1 MMVIHGDKLRWLFWL
16 RWKMLVRGYAR
27 DKSRIIGAIFLVLF
41 GLPFIGGIA
50 VATFFAYHLL
60 PQTMAAE
67 VLFLVLTAIYLMW
80 IVLPLL
86 EYNINEGLDISKL
99 TLFPLTRGEL
109 MASLVLSTLLDIPTV
124 GLLLVFIATI
134 AGWAFSLPLALV
146 TLLTIVIFYVQLV
159 GISQL
164 VLALLMRTL
173 QSRRFRDLSI
183 ILVAL
188 FSSSCYLLQQL
199 VFRGVG
205 TSNLIGALRHA
216 SFSPYLQWL
225 PPGMAARA
233 IQQAAVGNWGISFAW
248 LGVLLVL
255 SMLVLYLWQ
264 LVVERGLSTP
274 ESGGVK
280 RSRRPAAQSMAAGT
294 GVTSTGFIGRLLS
307 SQTFSIALKDLKY
320 FRRDPQ
326 LQALL
331 VQSLVTMAIFIVI
344 PFINSGRGSLSFLGP
359 WIVMIIPGVV
369 LFSLYALTYNVLGF
383 ERQGLTTLFLFP
395 VDPKHILWGK
405 NMVVF
410 AIGFTE
416 MLLLVFI
423 AAFIA
428 HSWEFVLPA
437 LVIGLAGMGVIL
449 GCGNFTSI
457 LLPQRMRQMRRGFQT
472 TGNQSFEGG
481 CLRGMMSM
489 MAFFIMLAIL
499 VPVLLA
505 LILPVIFDQRWIW
518 IFSIPASLLYGL
530 AFYSIVTMLV
540 SPRML
545 NRVPEIL
552 AVVTRE

>member
-1 MMVIHGDKLRWLFWL
+1 MVIHGDKLRWLFWL
-16 RWKMLVRGYAR
+16 RWKMLIRGYAR
-27 DKSRIIGAIFLVLF
+27 DKGRIIGAIFLVLF

-50 VATFFAYHLL
+50 VATFFAYRFL
-60 PQTMAAE
+60 PRTVGAE
-67 VLFLVLTAIYLMW
+67 LLFLVLTAIYLMW

-99 TLFPLTRGEL
+99 ALFPLTRGEL
-109 MASLVLSTLLDIPTV
+109 MASLVLSTLLDIPTI
-124 GLLLVFIATI
+124 GLLLVLIATI
-134 AGWAFSLPLALV
+134 VGWAFSLPLAV
-146 TLLTIVIFYVQLV
+146 MALLAMLIFYVQLV
-159 GISQL
+159 GASQL

-183 ILVAL
+183 ILVAV

-205 TSNLIGALRHA
+205 ASNIIGALRHA
-216 SFSPYLQWL
+216 TFSPYLQWL

-233 IQQAAVGNWGISFAW
+233 IQQAYVGNWGASFAW
-248 LGVLLVL
+248 LGALLIL
-255 SMLVLYLWQ
+255 SVFVLYLWQ

-280 RSRRPAAQSMAAGT
+280 RTRRQTSPAMAAGAQVASS
-294 GVTSTGFIGRLLS
+294 GAVGRFLS
-307 SQTFSIALKDLKY
+307 SQTFSIALKDLRY

-331 VQSLVTMAIFIVI
+331 VQSIVTMAIFIVI
-344 PFINSGRGSLSFLGP
+344 PFVDSGREGLSFVEP
-359 WIVMIIPGVV
+359 WIVMVMPGIV
-369 LFSLYALTYNVLGF
+369 LFSLYALSYNVLGF

-395 VDPKHILWGK
+395 IEPKRVLWGK

-410 AIGFTE
+410 AIGFIE
-416 MLLLVFI
+416 MILLVMI
-423 AAFIA
+423 AAFVT
-428 HSWEFVLPA
+428 HTWDLVPPA
-437 LVIGLAGMGVIL
+437 LAIGLAGIGVIL

-457 LLPQRMRQMRRGFQT
+457 FLPQRMRQLRRGFQT
-472 TGNQSFEGG
+472 AANQSIEGG
-481 CLRGMMSM
+481 CLRGVMSM
-489 MAFFIMLAIL
+489 AAFLIMLAIL

-505 LILPVIFDQRWIW
+505 LILPMIFGQRWIW
-518 IFSIPASLLYGL
+518 VFSIPVSLIYGA
-530 AFYSIVTMLV
+530 AFYHIVTSLV
-540 SPRML
+540 ASRML